1 MRENESGHSLK
12 RRTAEGDTSAFE
24 AMVRLNRTRMDYL
37 ERFQT
42 MIDAYNVGSLNSDE
56 FFQQVGCL
64 CQQFKKRREAGRG
77 RALPVI
83 ASKPKSNKRLF
94 RVRWNK

>member
-1 MRENESGHSLK
+1 
-12 RRTAEGDTSAFE
+12 
-24 AMVRLNRTRMDYL
+24 MDYL

-64 CQQFKKRREAGRG
+64 CQQFK
-77 RALPVI
+77 
-83 ASKPKSNKRLF
+83 
-94 RVRWNK
+94 